1 MRLKTGA
8 DNLHFARISSQ
19 HFVYALA
26 IMEAVPQR
34 WSPDRLLSQ
43 SSARFDNVDL
53 QLARLNQ
60 RFDDFGERMARM
72 ERNVDNIRNI
82 WVLVLVT
89 LLITTLGAQ
98 LG

>member
-1 MRLKTGA
+1 
-8 DNLHFARISSQ
+8 
-19 HFVYALA
+19 
-26 IMEAVPQR
+26 
-34 WSPDRLLSQ
+34 
-43 SSARFDNVDL
+43 
-53 QLARLNQ
+53 
-60 RFDDFGERMARM
+60 MARM